1 MMQNKI
7 DEREGGS
14 DENCSPEQSL
24 DKVPQAGPWV
34 GSLTEPL
41 MDAIWIP
48 FHLPRALKEFEIL
61 NQHRTDT
68 RPVMAPAGQ
77 SLVFIEMS

>member
-48 FHLPRALKEFEIL
+48 FHLPRALKECEL
-61 NQHRTDT
+61 WT
-68 RPVMAPAGQ
+68 
-77 SLVFIEMS
+77 